1 MKDNIK
7 IINKIKIKW
16 WDMEENRVGYSKYFD
31 EKIIVGIKDK
41 NQKLRFVNSY
51 MWIFPFFIYL
61 YIFIQICLGD
71 LKYSAI
77 NIFLA
82 ILFGIATILTFLCF
96 IGQLTVIYFED
107 DKLIL
112 KNKLNKKQ
120 EIDID
125 KYPRISVKDTNEWK
139 YDKLKKKFE
148 FVYASYV
155 YISQGENDIILDT
168 SKIRNK
174 KILKFLNNFEIREKN
189 EISDEK
195 LKLTE
200 DLKEKR
206 ILDLIDFL
214 IDKKKIVG
222 VKKKEKMK
230 IAMLPSS
237 VLNFLRLVLV
247 SLTILS
253 IFLTLRQEWKVLTF
267 AMPFLLFM
275 VGVFIE
281 MYDYVYIRI
290 SYPYKDCIKINRY
303 VLNYSKN
310 DLMIH
315 LIRIQ
320 QFNSYKKLSYL
331 LRLSGNKNKY
341 IIDLQDAD
349 LDKIEKFLNN
359 INFE

>member
-1 MKDNIK
+1 
-7 IINKIKIKW
+7 
-16 WDMEENRVGYSKYFD
+16 MEENRVGYSKYFD
-31 EKIIVGIKDK
+31 EKIIVGVKDK

-71 LKYSAI
+71 LKSSAI
-77 NIFLA
+77 NIFFA
-82 ILFGIATILTFLCF
+82 ILFGIATILTFLSF
-96 IGQLTVIYFED
+96 IGQFTVIYFKD

-120 EIDID
+120 IIDID
-125 KYPRISVKDTNEWK
+125 KYPRISVKDANEWK
-139 YDKLKKKFE
+139 YDKLKKIFE
-148 FVYASYV
+148 FVCASYV

-168 SKIRNK
+168 GKIRNK
-174 KILKFLNNFEIREKN
+174 KVLNFLNNFEIKEKN

-195 LKLTE
+195 LELPE
-200 DLKEKR
+200 NLKEKR
-206 ILDLIDFL
+206 MLNLIDFL

-237 VLNFLRLVLV
+237 MLNFLRLVLV

-253 IFLTLRQEWKVLTF
+253 IFLALRQEWNVFIF
-267 AMPFLLFM
+267 AISFLLLVF
-275 VGVFIE
+275 GVFMD
-281 MYDYVYIRI
+281 MYDYVYIKI

-320 QFNSYKKLSYL
+320 QFNSYKKFSYL
-331 LRLSGNKNKY
+331 LSLSGNKNKY
-341 IIDLQDAD
+341 IIDLKDAD
-349 LDKIEKFLNN
+349 LDKIEKFFNN

>member
-1 MKDNIK
+1 MDIS
-7 IINKIKIKW
+7 IFHI
-16 WDMEENRVGYSKYFD
+16 
-31 EKIIVGIKDK
+31 
-41 NQKLRFVNSY
+41 FV
-51 MWIFPFFIYL
+51 
-61 YIFIQICLGD
+61 CLGD
-71 LKYSAI
+71 LKSSVI
-77 NIFLA
+77 NIFFA
-82 ILFGIATILTFLCF
+82 ILFGIATILTFLSF
-96 IGQLTVIYFED
+96 IGQLTVIYFKD

-120 EIDID
+120 IIDID
-125 KYPRISVKDTNEWK
+125 KYPRVSVKDANEWK

-148 FVYASYV
+148 FVCASYV

-168 SKIRNK
+168 GKIRNK
-174 KILKFLNNFEIREKN
+174 KVLKFLNNFEIKEKN

-195 LKLTE
+195 LKLSE
-200 DLKEKR
+200 NLKEKR
-206 ILDLIDFL
+206 ILNLIDFL

-237 VLNFLRLVLV
+237 MLNFLRLVLV

-253 IFLTLRQEWKVLTF
+253 IFLALRQEWNVFIF
-267 AMPFLLFM
+267 AMSFLLLVF
-275 VGVFIE
+275 GVFMD
-281 MYDYVYIRI
+281 MYDYVYIKI